1 MVAGPIS
8 ADAMESDMTQDGN
21 FKEKS
26 GDLRTRAEELLRQ
39 KIANV
44 EDISGPLPEDVQKLV
59 HELQVHQ
66 IELEMQNEE
75 LRQAQLALEESRDR
89 YLDLYDYAPVGYFT
103 LDENA
108 LILEANLTAVRLLGI
123 DKESLFKRPF
133 S

>member
-1 MVAGPIS
+1 MARGEDSKDKTSDLRKRAESILKES
-8 ADAMESDMTQDGN
+8 ADVLEEVDLSS
-21 FKEKS
+21 EKMR
-26 GDLRTRAEELLRQ
+26 L
-39 KIANV
+39 
-44 EDISGPLPEDVQKLV
+44 LV
-59 HELQVHQ
+59 HELRVHQ
-66 IELEMQNEE
+66 IELEMQNAE
-75 LRQAQLALEESRDR
+75 LRQAQLALGESRDR